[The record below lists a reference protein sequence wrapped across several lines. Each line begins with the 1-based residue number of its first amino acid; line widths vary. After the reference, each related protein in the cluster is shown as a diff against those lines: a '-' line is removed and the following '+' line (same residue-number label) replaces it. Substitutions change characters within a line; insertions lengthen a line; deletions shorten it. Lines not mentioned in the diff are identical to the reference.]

1 MACLFIYHRLLC
13 NGSLSKLELE
23 SILDIDN
30 RITVYNYIKEIQAF
44 IAEFDFYLDE
54 IIEIEYDIVTKKYVL
69 TLKRK
74 KWDWRQLQSHFEKN
88 SFFLLM
94 LIFYK
99 HVLSIMMLIK

>member
-13 NGSLSKLELE
+13 NGTLSKLDLE
-23 SILDIDN
+23 AILDIDN
-30 RITVYNYIKEIQAF
+30 RITTYNYIKEIQAF

-74 KWDWRQLQSHFEKN
+74 K
-88 SFFLLM
+88 
-94 LIFYK
+94 
-99 HVLSIMMLIK
+99 